1 MENLAKTP
9 VEIVQELIAVHTT
22 RKEAVDKLT
31 TKSPGEE
38 LTAKLST
45 SAQQSDQF
53 IAELMNELS
62 NYGDS
67 VKDNVDRENEYQI
80 RWKET
85 LGNIDGMNPEE
96 YRQVFEKL
104 EDSLHKFYT
113 GIQETGTEL
122 PASLQEIL
130 TRQAEEL

>member
-9 VEIVQELIAVHTT
+9 VEIVQELIAVYTT

-85 LGNIDGMNPEE
+85 SGNIDGMNPEE

-104 EDSLHKFYT
+104 EDSLHKFYA